1 MENRLPLQ
9 RQAPRQAAEMDQTM
23 IEYRQGPAHG
33 FTEHPNATA
42 PAVMLWDPKYPA
54 NVGAVVR
61 LASCYGIG
69 QVWQFGSRVAITSHD
84 KDYRLPREERMRG
97 YADVRLFRADRPL
110 DCFPKDTHFVA
121 VELRENAE
129 PLPGFVHPENA
140 VYVFGPEDGSLP
152 KIVLMKC
159 RRFVVMPTKHCLNL
173 ATSVAT
179 ILYDRACKVGFPAA
193 ADSTDAA

>member
-1 MENRLPLQ
+1 MIQWRRGPDFGELPHA
-9 RQAPRQAAEMDQTM
+9 RGTP
-23 IEYRQGPAHG
+23 
-33 FTEHPNATA
+33 

-69 QVWQFGSRVAITSHD
+69 EVWQFGDRVAITSHD

-97 YADVRLFRADRPL
+97 YADVKLYKAQRPL
-110 DCFPKDTHFVA
+110 DCFDGAALVA
-121 VELRENAE
+121 VEFRDNAE
-129 PLPGFVHPENA
+129 LLPYFVHPANA

-159 RRFVVMPTKHCLNL
+159 RRFVIVPTKHCLNL
-173 ATSVAT
+173 ATAVAT
-179 ILYDRACKVGFPAA
+179 ILYDRACKLGDLSTPAT
-193 ADSTDAA
+193 ADSTRDAG